1 MECTEKYSAF
11 TVANWF
17 IERSKLAENEGGDR
31 LSLLK
36 LLKLMYYAEGTF
48 LAYDRGSLFK
58 EQFIAWQHGPI
69 LYSVWK
75 RFTNTP
81 YDLSFTD
88 SEKSEFREI
97 SEEDVELLEN
107 VYQTFGTYSA
117 WGLRNLTHGE
127 RPWIEATDNGRVM
140 NREISRDSIRDY
152 FKHNYIE

>member
-1 MECTEKYSAF
+1 M
-11 TVANWF
+11 
-17 IERSKLAENEGGDR
+17 RSSSD
-31 LSLLK
+31 
-36 LLKLMYYAEGTF
+36 
-48 LAYDRGSLFK
+48 D
-58 EQFIAWQHGPI
+58 I
-69 LYSVWK
+69 LDQCMPVVKGVMPARALTAISD
-75 RFTNTP
+75 RFTQILNLASIFRKTGF
-81 YDLSFTD
+81 LT
-88 SEKSEFREI
+88 KSEFREI